1 MSLPGFGGLYKFK
14 ITVEFCSPPPDTFM
28 AKPSQY
34 LYVFTFITSSHLLQ
48 VHLLVDLN

>member
-28 AKPSQY
+28 ANPSQY
-34 LYVFTFITSSHLLQ
+34 VYVFKLITSSL
-48 VHLLVDLN
+48 